1 MKPWFKLY
9 GIEMISDPK
18 YQRLNAGERSCWIT
32 LLCLGMMDDGV
43 VKHCEEHYL
52 ISHSG
57 IDIHEMGKYHGIL
70 MKFEMLGLVTKH
82 RDEMGVEYIKIKN
95 WGKRQEVYS
104 ESYER
109 VKKHREIKKKE
120 IVTDVTLQSN
130 VRVDKSRVDK
140 NRREEIIVYSPE
152 KEFFMQDNPEP
163 KDDYP
168 LQGQELVKFH
178 RYWSEKDQKGKMR
191 WQKEKTFELKRRMV
205 TWRERAQGSVFN
217 KQAPRTH
224 KIS

>member
-1 MKPWFKLY
+1 ML
-9 GIEMISDPK
+9 SDPK

-70 MKFEMLGLVTKH
+70 IKFEMLGLITKH
-82 RDEMGVEYIKIKN
+82 RDDDGIEYIKIKN

-109 VKKHREIKKKE
+109 VKKYRELKKKE
-120 IVTDVTLQSN
+120 SVTPVTLQSN
-130 VRVDKSRVDK
+130 VRIDKSRVDK
-140 NRREEIIVYSPE
+140 IRVEDVATTPE
-152 KEFFMQDNPEP
+152 KEFFMQEIP
-163 KDDYP
+163 KQLDDYP
-168 LQGQELVKFH
+168 LQGVELIKFH
-178 RYWSEKDQKGKMR
+178 RYWGEKNQKGKMR
-191 WQKEKTFELKRRMV
+191 WQTEKTFELKRRMV
-205 TWRERAQGSVFN
+205 TWRERAQGSQFT
-217 KQAPRTH
+217 KQAPKVH
-224 KIS
+224 HIN